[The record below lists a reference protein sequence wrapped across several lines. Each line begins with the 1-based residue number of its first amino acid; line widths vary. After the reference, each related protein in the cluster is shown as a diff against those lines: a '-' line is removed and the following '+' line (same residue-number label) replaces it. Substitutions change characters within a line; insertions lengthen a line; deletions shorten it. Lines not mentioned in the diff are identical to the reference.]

1 MDTKPIPAFYC
12 CYLLRS
18 TVQRGFNYIGST
30 PNMLRRIKQHNAGR
44 EKGGAKRTNTKTLRP
59 WEVTC
64 IVHGFPSKIAALQFE
79 WAWQHTHKSRHAKDD
94 NDGMLTNLDFRVS
107 PKSGKVRKKKPST
120 KARSLTDRITN
131 LHILLRA
138 PSFARWPLSIRFF
151 ATDVH
156 RVFNAVNDK
165 MDTRFRRDVSSTVD
179 GNAIEH
185 YDQAGSKPPTS
196 AQTEPGNRLPL
207 NGVEKLDFGYFGLK
221 NHVTK
226 SREVLASNDLK
237 CAVCAKHMHREQD
250 LAVICEHNH
259 CKAASHLDCLSK
271 HFLQHEAT
279 TSNPF
284 MLPSRGTCPNC
295 KSTSEWSTLTRELS
309 LRTRGEKELATIFK
323 KLRGRKAAVSTV
335 KEGAEDEDVDM
346 TIEEMEESEGDGFV
360 ALEEFEAS
368 VIEDDIKQPED
379 VGFTSLEDFEA
390 RPATISPF
398 KRDIAPFATLEDV
411 EKKIQTRKAQ
421 GLLRLP
427 PELPTG

>member
-1 MDTKPIPAFYC
+1 
-12 CYLLRS
+12 
-18 TVQRGFNYIGST
+18 
-30 PNMLRRIKQHNAGR
+30 MLRRIKQHNAGR

-165 MDTRFRRDVSSTVD
+165 MDARFKRDISVVVD
-179 GNAIEH
+179 DNAIEH
-185 YDQAGSKPPTS
+185 YGQAGSKPPTS
-196 AQTEPGNRLPL
+196 AQAEPNDRLSL
-207 NGVEKLDFGYFGLK
+207 NGVEKLDFGYSGLRGY
-221 NHVTK
+221 VTK
-226 SREVLASNDLK
+226 AREVLASNGLK
-237 CAVCAKHMHREQD
+237 CAVCTKQIGKDQD
-250 LAVICEHNH
+250 LALVCEHEH
-259 CKAASHLDCLSK
+259 CKASYHLDCLSK
-271 HFLQHEAT
+271 HFLQYEAG
-279 TSNPF
+279 TSKPF
-284 MLPSRGTCPNC
+284 VLPSRGQCPSC
-295 KSTSEWSTLTRELS
+295 KGPSEWSTLTKELS
-309 LRTRGEKELATIFK
+309 LRTRGEKELATLFK
-323 KLRGRKAAVSTV
+323 KLRGKKAAIPITENAV
-335 KEGAEDEDVDM
+335 ENDDEDM
-346 TIEEMEESEGDGFV
+346 TIEELEESEGDGFV
-360 ALEEFEAS
+360 ALEEFETS
-368 VIEDDIKQPED
+368 VIEDNIKQPED

-390 RPATISPF
+390 RAASISPV
-398 KRDIAPFATLEDV
+398 KRDNAGFVNLEDI
-411 EKKIQTRKAQ
+411 EKSANTNKPQC
-421 GLLRLP
+421 LLKLP